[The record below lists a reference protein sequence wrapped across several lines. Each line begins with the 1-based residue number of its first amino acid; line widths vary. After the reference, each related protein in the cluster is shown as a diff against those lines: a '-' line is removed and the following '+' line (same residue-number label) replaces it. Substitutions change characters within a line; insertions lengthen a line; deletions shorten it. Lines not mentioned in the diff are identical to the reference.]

1 MKLTLK
7 DKDFL
12 EKLKSLLESKDLLI
26 ELKEPGLKRFVLH
39 RNYGDKIE
47 SEFNLTRQGIRWR
60 FNRLFN
66 QIYVNS
72 YLAIFWIESNFGTEL
87 RKMALEIAREHVEL
101 RKKALKMGNLG
112 FCRREKRSVDPRSER
127 PQM

>member
-12 EKLKSLLESKDLLI
+12 EKLKSLLESKELLI
-26 ELKEPGLKRFVLH
+26 ELKEDGLKRFVLH
-39 RNYGDKIE
+39 RNYGDEIE

-66 QIYVNS
+66 QIYINS
-72 YLAIFWIESNFGTEL
+72 YLAIFWIESSFGTEL
-87 RKMALEIAREHVEL
+87 RKMAFEM
-101 RKKALKMGNLG
+101 RKKARKMKDFG
-112 FCRREKRSVDPRSER
+112 FCRQKNGTSTPKIER
-127 PQM
+127 P

>member
-12 EKLKSLLESKDLLI
+12 EKLRSLLESKELSI
-26 ELKEPGLKRFVLH
+26 ELKEAGLKRFVLH

-47 SEFNLTRQGIRWR
+47 TEFNMTRQGIRWR

-66 QIYVNS
+66 QIYINS

-87 RKMALEIAREHVEL
+87 RKMALEIARERIEV

-112 FCRREKRSVDPRSER
+112 GCRRENGNSSPKLER

>member
-12 EKLKSLLESKDLLI
+12 EKLKSLLEAKELRVG
-26 ELKEPGLKRFVLH
+26 LKEDGVKRFVLH

-60 FNRLFN
+60 FKRIFDE
-66 QIYVNS
+66 IYVDS
-72 YLAIFWIESNFGTEL
+72 YLAIFCIESNFGTEL
-87 RKMALEIAREHVEL
+87 RKMAMEVARERVEQ
-101 RKKALKMGNLG
+101 RQKAQKMKDFR
-112 FCRREKRSVDPRSER
+112 FCRREKGSADTKLER
-127 PQM
+127 PQ